1 MHELGIVMEI
11 VRVVEGVAKEQGIN
25 EVDTIVLQIGELAP
39 IVPQYIEECFP
50 AAIDGTFM
58 ENTKL
63 EIEIMPGNG
72 LCKKCGLVFIVLSSK
87 GECPRC
93 RSKEFEILSGK
104 DFFIKEIRV
113 PDDSE

>member
-11 VRVVEGVAKEQGIN
+11 VRVVDDLAKEQGITS
-25 EVDTIVLQIGELAP
+25 VDAIVLQIGELSP
-39 IVPQYIEECFP
+39 VVPKYIEECYP
-50 AAIDGTFM
+50 AAVDGTFM

-72 LCKKCGLVFIVLSSK
+72 ICKDCDTVFNVLKSNGTCPNCQSK
-87 GECPRC
+87 N
-93 RSKEFEILSGK
+93 FETLSGR

-113 PDDSE
+113 PND